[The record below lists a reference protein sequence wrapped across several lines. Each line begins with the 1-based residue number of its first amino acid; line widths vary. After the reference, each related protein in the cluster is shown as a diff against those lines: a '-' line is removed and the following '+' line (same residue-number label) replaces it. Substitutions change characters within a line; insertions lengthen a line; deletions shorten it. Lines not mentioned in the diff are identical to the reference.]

1 MSTYYE
7 SYIGTSEQERQ
18 EMLKDI
24 GKSDIMELFADIPE
38 DLILDNPLDIPGPYS
53 EQDLHRLF
61 AKIAAKSK
69 NSTELV
75 SFLGGGIR
83 QMYIPAAIEE
93 LMRRGELYTSYT
105 PYQPEISQG
114 MLQILYEYQSMLAE
128 ILAMDV
134 VNASMYDWASALG
147 EAILVMSRLT
157 RQNKVI
163 IAGPVAPNRIAV
175 ARSYAESSGQEL
187 VLIPGDD
194 GKLPIEKLIQLFKE
208 EIGKSRKDRQ
218 YAGIYFEVPSYYG
231 TLPDYPEELIN
242 IVHEANGLVTVG
254 VDPISL
260 GVISPPGTY
269 DADFVVGEGQLLGN
283 APSSG
288 GPLLGILAS
297 KYDPKWVRQI
307 PGRLVG
313 ATTEIDSKLP
323 GYCITLQTREQHIRR
338 EKATSNI
345 CTNES
350 ITAVNA
356 AIYMAALG
364 KQGYVELSQS
374 LADRAQYLAT
384 QLDTIDGITA
394 PVYGPVYAE
403 FVVDFGNIDHEH
415 LEEICIAAGYVPGV
429 RIEGMGCQR
438 LLAVTDLH
446 SKSDLDGFIT
456 LIKEVVA

>member
-7 SYIGTSEQERQ
+7 SYIGTSEQERA
-18 EMLKDI
+18 EMLKEMGKDDI
-24 GKSDIMELFADIPE
+24 LDLFSDIPK
-38 DLILDNPLDIPGPYS
+38 DLLLDEPLDIPGPYS
-53 EQDLHRLF
+53 EQELSRLF
-61 AKIAAKSK
+61 TKIAAKSE
-69 NSTELV
+69 NSSEMI

-83 QMYIPAAIEE
+83 QLYVPAAIEE

-114 MLQILYEYQSMLAE
+114 LLQILYEYQSMLAE

-147 EAILVMSRLT
+147 ESILVMSRLT
-157 RQNKVI
+157 RQQKVI
-163 IAGPVAPNRIAV
+163 LAGPIAPNRIEV
-175 ARSYAESSGQEL
+175 AKAYVEASGHEL
-187 VLIPGDD
+187 VLIPGED
-194 GKLPIEKLIQLFKE
+194 GRLPVEELKE
-208 EIGKSRKDRQ
+208 IFTNEIGKKRKERQ
-218 YAGIYFEVPSYYG
+218 YAGLYFEVPSYYG
-231 TLPDYPEELIN
+231 TLPDYPKELID
-242 IVHEANGLVTVG
+242 IVHEAKGLVTVG

-260 GVISPPGTY
+260 GVIAPPGEY

-283 APSSG
+283 PPSSG
-288 GPLLGILAS
+288 GPLLGIMAS
-297 KYDPKWVRQI
+297 KYDQKWVRQI

-313 ATTEIDSKLP
+313 ATTEMNSDRP

-364 KQGYVELSQS
+364 KQGLVELSQS
-374 LADRAQYLAT
+374 LTDRAHYLAE
-384 QLDTIDGITA
+384 QLDAIEGVVA
-394 PVYGPVYAE
+394 PVYGPIYSE
-403 FVVDFGNIDHEH
+403 FIVDFGDASHDE
-415 LEEICIAAGYVPGV
+415 LERRCVEAGFVPGV
-429 RIEGMGCQR
+429 KIDAEGCQR

-446 SKSDLDGFIT
+446 SKEDLDNFVQ
-456 LIKEVVA
+456 LIKEVIA